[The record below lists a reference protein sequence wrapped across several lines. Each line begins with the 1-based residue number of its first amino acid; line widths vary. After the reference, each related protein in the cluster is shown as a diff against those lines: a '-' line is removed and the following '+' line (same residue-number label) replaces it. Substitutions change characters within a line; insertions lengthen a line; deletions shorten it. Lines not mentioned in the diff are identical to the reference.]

1 MTTHNM
7 ECAYSVLQNKI
18 LNLSA
23 LHAKQNIFRR
33 GKKKETKN
41 LIEYQQLQRSIYIV
55 HNVKSENET
64 G

>member
-41 LIEYQQLQRSIYIV
+41 LIEYQQSQRSIYIV

>member
-41 LIEYQQLQRSIYIV
+41 LIEYQQLQRSIV
-55 HNVKSENET
+55 HIVKSENET

>member
-7 ECAYSVLQNKI
+7 ECAYSVLQI

-23 LHAKQNIFRR
+23 LHAKQNIFSR

-41 LIEYQQLQRSIYIV
+41 LIEYQQLQRSIV

>member
-1 MTTHNM
+1 M

-23 LHAKQNIFRR
+23 LHAKQNIFSR

-41 LIEYQQLQRSIYIV
+41 LIEYQQSQRSIV

>member
-1 MTTHNM
+1 MTMHNM

-23 LHAKQNIFRR
+23 LHAKQNIFSR

-41 LIEYQQLQRSIYIV
+41 LIEYQQLQRSIV

>member
-23 LHAKQNIFRR
+23 ALHAKQNIFSR

-41 LIEYQQLQRSIYIV
+41 LIEYQQSQRSIV

>member
-23 LHAKQNIFRR
+23 LHAKQNISSR

-41 LIEYQQLQRSIYIV
+41 LIEYQQSQRSIV

>member
-23 LHAKQNIFRR
+23 LHAKQNIFSR
-33 GKKKETKN
+33 GKKKETEK
-41 LIEYQQLQRSIYIV
+41 LDRISTITEKHS
-55 HNVKSENET
+55 T
-64 G
+64 